1 LKTTPDHH
9 DAELILK
16 LYDLRREAVMRAN
29 RVVMTREFMPKSW
42 EDVEAIMTPDH
53 PNNAAL
59 RQVCTYWEMAYG
71 FARHGVICAELL
83 AESAGEGILI
93 YTKVH
98 PFLARIRENYVP
110 TAFKNT
116 EWIVENTSAG
126 KRYFEY
132 FQARFEKA
140 RLAAA
145 AK

>member
-1 LKTTPDHH
+1 
-9 DAELILK
+9 
-16 LYDLRREAVMRAN
+16 MRAS
-29 RVVMTREFMPKSW
+29 RIVMTREFVPKTW
-42 EDVEAIMTPDH
+42 ADIEAIMAPDH
-53 PNNAAL
+53 PHNAAL
-59 RQVCTYWEMAYG
+59 RQVSTYWEMAYG
-71 FARHGVICAELL
+71 FARHGVICAEML

-93 YTKVH
+93 YTKVS
-98 PFLARIRENYVP
+98 PFLPQIREHYIP

-116 EWIVENTSAG
+116 EWIVQNTAAG